1 MSTFLILGS
10 FVSAVL
16 FLFMV
21 CTEKNPTAACSPID
35 TSCPADAVLRIELVF
50 SVVKVLE
57 LLVQLCTYHPLPFFP
72 YISLSP
78 FCDASQTYTGTDK
91 LTTLYLRS

>member
-1 MSTFLILGS
+1 MSAFLILGS

-21 CTEKNPTAACSPID
+21 CTEKSPTAACSPTN
-35 TSCPADAVLRIELVF
+35 TSCPSDAVLRIELVF
-50 SVVKVLE
+50 SVVKVPKLV
-57 LLVQLCTYHPLPFFP
+57 VQLCTYHSLPFFP

-78 FCDASQTYTGTDK
+78 FFDASQAYMGMNK
-91 LTTLYLRS
+91 LTDP